1 MKRANIILIALL
13 SFALLAGCSDG
24 SLNVGGGGDAGAGDA
39 DTSVSALTI
48 DRIEP
53 AEALPGESVVIFGQ
67 GIDPELDTVVAGN
80 MEIDPTVSIDFALS
94 SISGEEESDAV
105 EGQITFVIPNSAE
118 AGELPVKVVRDAIES
133 NVVTI
138 TILADDANDNDDD
151 DADDDDNVLP
161 HVAQAQFTADL
172 ISAGDALN
180 YASYDIYSFEIDLP
194 EGVEEATLYAPLYG
208 FALQGA
214 TGTRF
219 EPEWDSR
226 FSVQDRDDLLAA
238 IDIVF
243 QEAGATTAD
252 AANYEALYVDAFEK
266 CFGGPAPSKGAIP
279 LTCKPIRVTAE
290 TERVRTPCY
299 DIDDFNGDFVFQHAV
314 LEYVDADG
322 NPQQVIYDYPF

>member
-1 MKRANIILIALL
+1 MKHANIILIAFL

-24 SLNVGGGGDAGAGDA
+24 SLNVGGGADSGADGA

-53 AEALPGESVVIFGQ
+53 AEALPGESVIIFGQ

-94 SISGEEESDAV
+94 IISGEEESDAV
-105 EGQITFVIPNSAE
+105 EGQITFVIPASTE

-138 TILADDANDNDDD
+138 AVLADDAAEENDDEESTD
-151 DADDDDNVLP
+151 LLP
-161 HVAQAQFTADL
+161 NAAEAHFTGDL
-172 ISAGDALN
+172 IGEHDALN

-208 FALQGA
+208 YALQRA

-219 EPEWDSR
+219 EPEWDNR
-226 FSVQDRDDLLAA
+226 FGEQDRNELLAA

-243 QEAGATTAD
+243 QEAGATSAD

-266 CFGGPAPSKGAIP
+266 CFGRTVPDRGAIP

-290 TERVRTPCY
+290 TETIRTLCY
-299 DIDDFNGDFVFQHAV
+299 DLAAFTGDFAFQHAV

-322 NPQQVIYDYPF
+322 NPQQVTYDYPF